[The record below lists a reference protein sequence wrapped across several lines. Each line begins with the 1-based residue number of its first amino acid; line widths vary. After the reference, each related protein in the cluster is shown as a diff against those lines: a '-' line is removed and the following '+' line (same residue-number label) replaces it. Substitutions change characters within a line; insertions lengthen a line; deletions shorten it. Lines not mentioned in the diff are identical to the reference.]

1 MRKRPFKNGQELD
14 VEISDLAFGG
24 KGIAK
29 IPTDK
34 GDFTLFVLNSIPGQI
49 VRCKITKSQPAYAE
63 ASLVEVLKTGPLEI
77 EVPYHPIPG
86 APYIT
91 LPIRE
96 QIKFKKSTTMELF
109 KRIGKVENAEDLFDE
124 FIQSPKSF
132 HYRNKMEYSFSAIVY
147 NPENGLMED
156 GFGLGFKHRGI
167 WWSVDNVD
175 GDSGIFDE
183 EFETKLIQIRKY
195 LEATG
200 LPAWHAPQR
209 SGFYRFLV
217 VRKSYF
223 TNQLLINF
231 VTTDKHLDKFDIK
244 GFVAL
249 INELLGNRVAGIIH
263 TINSGEGDRVDA
275 NFGNTNLLQGAHKI
289 IEVINGLEFEISPSS
304 FFQPNPKCAE
314 KLYQKVLDYADAAN
328 GDKNKYILDLFCGTG
343 TIAQLLAKESKRKV
357 VGVDIVEEAI
367 EDARVNAQRNRV
379 RNVRFFAEDVDYFLL
394 NHPEFIEQ
402 IETIVLDPPR
412 AGISPKA
419 LKKMI
424 LFNAQKIVYVSCNP
438 ATQARDTELLR
449 ESGYR
454 LVKFSLADQF
464 PHTSHIESIALYEKI

>member
-1 MRKRPFKNGQELD
+1 VRKRPFKNGQELEA
-14 VEISDLAFGG
+14 EISDLAFGG

-34 GDFTLFVLNSIPGQI
+34 GDFTLFVLNSIPGQL
-49 VRCKITKSQPAYAE
+49 VRCKITKAQPTYAE
-63 ASLVEVLKTGPLEI
+63 ASLIKVLKPGPLEV

-91 LPIRE
+91 LPLRE
-96 QIKFKKSTTMELF
+96 QIKYKKSTTMELF
-109 KRIGKVENAEDLFDE
+109 KRIGKVENPEALFDE
-124 FIQSPKSF
+124 FIHSPKTY

-147 NPENGLMED
+147 NPDSGLMED
-156 GFGLGFKHRGI
+156 GFGLGFKHRGV

-183 EFETKLIQIRKY
+183 EFESKLPEIRRY
-195 LEATG
+195 LQATG

-209 SGFYRFLV
+209 NGFYRFLV

-231 VTTDKHLDKFDIK
+231 VTTDTHLHKFDIK

-249 INELLGNRVAGIIH
+249 INTLLGNRVAGIIH
-263 TINSGEGDRVDA
+263 TVNSGEGDRVDA
-275 NFGNTNLLQGAHKI
+275 NFGNTNLLQGEHKI
-289 IEVINGLEFEISPSS
+289 NEVINGLEFEISPSS

-314 KLYQKVLDYADAAN
+314 KLYQKVLDYADAVG
-328 GDKNKYILDLFCGTG
+328 GDRNKYILDLYCGTG
-343 TIAQLLAKESKRKV
+343 TIAQLLAKDAKRKV
-357 VGVDIVEEAI
+357 VGVDIVEDAI
-367 EDARVNAQRNRV
+367 EDARANAQRNRV

-412 AGISPKA
+412 AGISPRA
-419 LKKMI
+419 LKKLI
-424 LFNAQKIVYVSCNP
+424 TFNAKKIVYVSCNP

-449 ESGYR
+449 EAGYR
-454 LVKFSLADQF
+454 LIKFSLADQF
-464 PHTSHIESIALYEKI
+464 PHTSHIESIALFEKS